1 MDRKVFLGQICLFA
15 ALKPLSVCTHLFEG
29 NYDLV
34 PATEPINLRINLAD
48 PAYAKLQ
55 KKGGFVVVEEVV
67 IAKANDG
74 NFIAATVVC
83 SHMQQKKIT
92 YSKDLNAWLCKGH
105 GATYTL
111 QGKGTNEHG
120 KNGLR
125 VYKVVQEGDFLQISN
140 FN

>member
-15 ALKPLSVCTHLFEG
+15 ALKPLAACANLFDE
-29 NYDLV
+29 NDELMAASDPV
-34 PATEPINLRINLAD
+34 NLRINLTD
-48 PAYAKLQ
+48 PAYVKLQ

-67 IAKANDG
+67 IAKTNEG
-74 NFIAATVVC
+74 NFVAATVIC

-92 YSKDLNAWLCKGH
+92 FSKDQNAWLCKGH

-125 VYKVVQEGDFLQISN
+125 VYKVVQEGDFLQISA